1 MAISIGISKERF
13 DDSTP
18 NDLQYD
24 FKAYELKR
32 KRMDEDMWRNGIYT
46 MSAVSTAV
54 SRALN
59 GRKSRAKYVDEPML
73 EGKNLTDS
81 GDPDEN
87 MTEDEIKKARE
98 QLLMKLQVMQTN
110 FELNHSNEKEGVQE

>member
-1 MAISIGISKERF
+1 MR
-13 DDSTP
+13 
-18 NDLQYD
+18 
-24 FKAYELKR
+24 R

-59 GRKSRAKYVDEPML
+59 GRKSRAKYVEEPML
-73 EGKNLTDS
+73 EGKSLT
-81 GDPDEN
+81 GNEDPDAN
-87 MTEDEIKKARE
+87 MTEDEIKRARE

-110 FELNHSNEKEGVQE
+110 FELNHKEKEGVQE